1 MAKINSID
9 GYIDRALPFAQEI
22 LQELRQV
29 VHTYCPEVEE
39 GLKWSMPHFMYK
51 GSILCSMAA
60 FKQHCAF
67 GFWLQSQMKDV
78 HGIFKREAEGG
89 MGHLGK
95 IQSVADLPQ
104 ADKLGA
110 YILQAKDLIDAGVK
124 LKKAPVSSEKSK
136 ELKIPKELTE
146 ALKNDSV
153 SEAVFESFS
162 FTNKREYV
170 DWLNDAKTDATF
182 QRRLET
188 TLSNLREGKIKEWK
202 YQKSKG
208 AN

>member
-1 MAKINSID
+1 MKKLDKID
-9 GYIDRALPFAQEI
+9 GYISKARPFAQEI
-22 LQELRQV
+22 LSELRKV
-29 VHTYCPEVEE
+29 VHEYCPEVEE
-39 GLKWSMPHFMYK
+39 GWKWSFPHFMYK

-95 IQSVADLPQ
+95 IQSVADLPS

-110 YILQAKDLIDAGVK
+110 YILQAKELIDSGVK
-124 LKKAPVSSEKSK
+124 LKKAPALPKAR
-136 ELKIPKELTE
+136 ELNIPKELVE
-146 ALKNDSV
+146 ALKNNPV
-153 SEAVFESFS
+153 SEAVFENFS
-162 FTNKREYV
+162 FTNKKEYV

-188 TLSNLREGKIKEWK
+188 MLSNLREGKVKEWK

-208 AN
+208 